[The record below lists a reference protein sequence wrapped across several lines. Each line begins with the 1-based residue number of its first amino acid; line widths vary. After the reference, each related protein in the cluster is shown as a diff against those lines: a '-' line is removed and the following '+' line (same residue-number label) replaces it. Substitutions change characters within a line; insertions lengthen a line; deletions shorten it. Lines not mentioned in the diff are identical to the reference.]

1 MIKYYCDICGS
12 EITSKENENELSIRL
27 IKAGWEWGESEDI
40 HFCNKCGKKLNL
52 ESIRKALIL
61 IPYDEKRK
69 ADE

>member
-12 EITSKENENELSIRL
+12 ETTPKENENELSIRL
-27 IKAGWEWGESEDI
+27 VKRGRLKSEGEEI
-40 HFCNKCGKKLNL
+40 HFCDECGKRLNL